1 MNLTKAKAAKDTKDT
16 KDTNQGETS
25 APVPSYRILLRFK
38 SSPALSILPLKEGF
52 EHRQGKSSLS
62 LALHRGHLACSEAAG
77 EKNKSHVGRLSDLQD
92 HLTHSWWG
100 VVVLSKDGGCPRT
113 RVFR

>member
-1 MNLTKAKAAKDTKDT
+1 MMNLIKAKAA

-25 APVPSYRILLRFK
+25 APVPRHRILLRFK
-38 SSPALSILPLKEGF
+38 SSPALSIASLEEGF
-52 EHRQGKSSLS
+52 EHWQGKSPLS

-113 RVFR
+113 GVFR

>member
-1 MNLTKAKAAKDTKDT
+1 MMNLIKAKAA

-25 APVPSYRILLRFK
+25 APVPRHRILLRFK
-38 SSPALSILPLKEGF
+38 SSPPLSILSLKECF
-52 EHRQGKSSLS
+52 EHWQGESSPS
-62 LALHRGHLACSEAAG
+62 LALHRDHLACSEAAG
-77 EKNKSHVGRLSDLQD
+77 EKYKSHIGRLSDLQD

-113 RVFR
+113 GIFR